1 MTLGGLLRELR
12 YGKGVG
18 IKKLAPELGLDY
30 TYLSR
35 LENDRVVPSEEV
47 IEKISRYYRYNKDEL
62 MLLANKVPEDIR
74 RILRENPKEALE
86 YLRKRFASGESR

>member
-1 MTLGGLLRELR
+1 MTLGGVLRELR
-12 YGKGVG
+12 YRKGVG

-47 IEKISRYYRYNKDEL
+47 IEKFSRYYRYNKDEL

-74 RILRENPKEALE
+74 RILQENPKESLE
-86 YLRKRFASGESR
+86 YLRKRFANGESR